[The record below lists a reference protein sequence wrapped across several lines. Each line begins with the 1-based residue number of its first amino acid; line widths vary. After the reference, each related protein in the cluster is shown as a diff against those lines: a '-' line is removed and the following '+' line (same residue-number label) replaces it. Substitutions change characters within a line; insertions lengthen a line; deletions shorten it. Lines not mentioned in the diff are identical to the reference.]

1 MDKYETYIR
10 DLDCM
15 VPMSYEIQKALNPII
30 DNYSKKGFG
39 YQEIILGLAHGVR
52 GVFGAFCYLNE
63 PTLNTDEAMKIFQ
76 LWSEEKETDYYS
88 FREKV
93 FENII
98 EDES

>member
-39 YQEIILGLAHGVR
+39 YQEIIL
-52 GVFGAFCYLNE
+52 
-63 PTLNTDEAMKIFQ
+63 
-76 LWSEEKETDYYS
+76 
-88 FREKV
+88 
-93 FENII
+93 
-98 EDES
+98 